1 MLAYLTL
8 SATAQHPELRQ
19 ALQFAIANQGR
30 EVPGPETMTA
40 EFDYLQASASP
51 SEAAEVLP
59 LARTCVA
66 SHNDV
71 ARRLGLGTF
80 LVVALRPKDGAALLS
95 GYVDFLGRLLGD
107 SDVGVR
113 GPITAI
119 LSDMQPAPPPS
130 VVPYALAHLD
140 DKGISERDILGLAQL
155 LLRAAPHDFS
165 VHRAILS
172 RVKESPS
179 VQPALWS
186 GLIIQFGMTL
196 GGSPSEDEQVN
207 EFIGR
212 ALSSSQAE
220 VQRAAIGV
228 ISGRRGLVARFAA
241 NLAQIAADQNADA
254 PTREAAGQALAS
266 K

>member
-1 MLAYLTL
+1 
-8 SATAQHPELRQ
+8 
-19 ALQFAIANQGR
+19 
-30 EVPGPETMTA
+30 
-40 EFDYLQASASP
+40 
-51 SEAAEVLP
+51 
-59 LARTCVA
+59 
-66 SHNDV
+66 
-71 ARRLGLGTF
+71 LGTF

-179 VQPALWS
+179 VQPAL
-186 GLIIQFGMTL
+186 
-196 GGSPSEDEQVN
+196 
-207 EFIGR
+207 
-212 ALSSSQAE
+212 SSSQAE